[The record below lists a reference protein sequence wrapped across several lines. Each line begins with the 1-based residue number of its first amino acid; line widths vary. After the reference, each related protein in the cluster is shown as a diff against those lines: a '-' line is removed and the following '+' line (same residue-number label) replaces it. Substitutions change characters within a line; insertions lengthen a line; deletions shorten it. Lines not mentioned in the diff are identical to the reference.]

1 MDREEKWIDIN
12 IDGED
17 DESIGYNYD
26 SLDGCTSNSDDN
38 FEDHLINA
46 WEREFYFRREKKN

>member
-26 SLDGCTSNSDDN
+26 SLDDSTSNSDDN
-38 FEDHLINA
+38 FENHSINA
-46 WEREFYFRREKKN
+46 WEKVVF